1 MIVPDPNVR
10 RRTWDQPEKPQVVS
24 DGGLTT
30 KQAPLVLPQG
40 GVTILSHRRREMHLA
55 ENTVFYGEKQT
66 YFDYRCFYLSFQNP
80 PRFFFVREARIRPG
94 FFPSERNREER

>member
-30 KQAPLVLPQG
+30 KQAP
-40 GVTILSHRRREMHLA
+40 
-55 ENTVFYGEKQT
+55 
-66 YFDYRCFYLSFQNP
+66 
-80 PRFFFVREARIRPG
+80 
-94 FFPSERNREER
+94 